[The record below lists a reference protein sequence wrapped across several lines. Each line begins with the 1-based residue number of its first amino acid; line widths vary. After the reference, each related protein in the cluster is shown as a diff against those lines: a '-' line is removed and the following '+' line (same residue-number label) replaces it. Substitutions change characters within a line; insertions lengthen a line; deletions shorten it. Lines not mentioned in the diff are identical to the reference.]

1 MDKMDVFF
9 HIGEIKNFNQ
19 TASLNN
25 VKLME
30 HIIAGMRQKEVKR
43 LVFISSITVAGIPS
57 AIPANE
63 DTQPKVVLED
73 HYTSYKRTCEKLIMD
88 SSAGT
93 SVIIRPAPVYGPGS
107 RSMAG
112 LITGIE

>member
-25 VKLME
+25 IKLME
-30 HIIAGMRQKEVKR
+30 HIIAVVRQKEVKR

-57 AIPANE
+57 ETPADENTEPKAI
-63 DTQPKVVLED
+63 LED
-73 HYTSYKRTCEKLIMD
+73 HYTSYKLACERLIM
-88 SSAGT
+88 SSCACEF
-93 SVIIRPAPVYGPGS
+93 VIIRPAPVYGPG
-107 RSMAG
+107 
-112 LITGIE
+112 